1 MAQSESARRLYERF
15 GEYCAEY
22 MRGED
27 VDVTGVTVIVHP
39 MYRLVAIAS
48 KGPFL
53 QKERLGR
60 IVSLF
65 SGDDY
70 EACPIKD
77 IPDLSGSGEYI
88 GTAILKEKTGSSNAA
103 SRFLKAVSVFHRPEE
118 ELLKTIDESFVM
130 AKLMEFEVLQS
141 GEILIPE
148 TRVPDAAGGS
158 LPPSIERLNAWLE
171 LIASG
176 GSSTCVLRNSDR
188 RIVLSPFPE
197 SVGIFAR
204 EFIAVMKDTQD
215 LWVRRPK
222 REDELVS
229 QIEAALSA
237 EKIEAPEEAEEASGI
252 LSMGRRESESYF
264 RDKKDRPAEADFD
277 PLDMLDMTPEQNG
290 RNDLTNNR
298 FGMDPFRRMN
308 VNEIFFHSTVL

>member
-1 MAQSESARRLYERF
+1 MARSESAQRLYENF

-39 MYRLVAIAS
+39 MYRLVAVAA

-65 SGDDY
+65 AGDDY

-88 GTAILKEKTGSSNAA
+88 GTVILKEKTGSSNAA

-130 AKLMEFEVLQS
+130 AKLMEYEVLQS
-141 GEILIPE
+141 GEIMIPE
-148 TRVPDAAGGS
+148 TRVPNAAGGS

-215 LWVRRPK
+215 LWVKRPK

-229 QIEAALSA
+229 QIEAAVST
-237 EKIEAPEEAEEASGI
+237 EKIEVPEEAEEASGI

-264 RDKKDRPAEADFD
+264 RDKKDRPAESSFD
-277 PLDMLDMTPEQNG
+277 PLDMLDMTPEQDG
-290 RNDLTNNR
+290 RNDLSNNR